1 MYVCTYICTYVRMYI
16 FCLYKCVFTCTVYAY
31 IRTQLYYMRV
41 STLPETQTPVKQPL
55 KPAVS
60 VTGVEETDSGPT
72 PGTKVERKVCNTIYN
87 IILYYM
93 YIHMY
98 ICMCTCTCVR
108 MYNQSM
114 NLPHAQWH

>member
-1 MYVCTYICTYVRMYI
+1 
-16 FCLYKCVFTCTVYAY
+16 
-31 IRTQLYYMRV
+31 MRV
-41 STLPETQTPVKQPL
+41 SIPPETPAPVKQPL

-72 PGTKVERKVCNTIYN
+72 PGGKVERKVCN
-87 IILYYM
+87 IIRICT

-98 ICMCTCTCVR
+98 ICMYTCTCVR

-114 NLPHAQWH
+114 N